1 MGSQQKIEKT
11 KEALEI
17 ERAEIETLRG
27 AIEQLCWRPPQRVLA
42 GSYQTAVAWKELAIG
57 ALRLAK
63 SKAPT
68 LAKLRNARD
77 AMVRAQTE

>member
-1 MGSQQKIEKT
+1 MGSQQRIEKT
-11 KEALEI
+11 KEALET
-17 ERAEIETLRG
+17 EREEIEALRG
-27 AIEQLCWRPPQRVLA
+27 EIEKLCGRPPQRVLA

-68 LAKLRNARD
+68 LVKLRDARA
-77 AMVRAQTE
+77 AMLRAQVE